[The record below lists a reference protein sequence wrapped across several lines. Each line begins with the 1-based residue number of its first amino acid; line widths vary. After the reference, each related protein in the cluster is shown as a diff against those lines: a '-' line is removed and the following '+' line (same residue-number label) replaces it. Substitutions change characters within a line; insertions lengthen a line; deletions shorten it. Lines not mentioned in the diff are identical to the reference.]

1 MTDYKKLKNSILF
14 SGMKEEEI
22 RIVLGCL
29 SKRVKRYE
37 KGSIIFQVGDEISEL
52 GIVMGGSVH
61 IIREDYWGNRDLIAR
76 IGEYEIFGETYA
88 CTPASV
94 IPVYVIA
101 AQKTEVL
108 FLKVKKILTT
118 CSSACQFHN
127 RLIQNMLAVLA
138 EKNLQMT
145 NKIDVVTK
153 TTTRSKLMT
162 YLSKHAEQNHCSE
175 FSIPLTR
182 QQLPDY
188 LGVDRSAMRVEL
200 KRMQQEG
207 LVQFGK
213 NQFHLM

>member
-1 MTDYKKLKNSILF
+1 MIDYKKLKNSILF

-22 RIVLGCL
+22 RMVLGCL
-29 SKRVKRYE
+29 TKRVKRYE
-37 KGSIIFQVGDEISEL
+37 KGSTIFQVGDEISEL

-61 IIREDYWGNRDLIAR
+61 IIREDYWGNRDLMAR

-88 CTPASV
+88 CTPTSV

-138 EKNLQMT
+138 E
-145 NKIDVVTK
+145 
-153 TTTRSKLMT
+153 
-162 YLSKHAEQNHCSE
+162 
-175 FSIPLTR
+175 F
-182 QQLPDY
+182 
-188 LGVDRSAMRVEL
+188 
-200 KRMQQEG
+200 
-207 LVQFGK
+207 
-213 NQFHLM
+213 